1 MNSYTVKV
9 HSPKPTLVFKTMGSD
24 YLQARGQ
31 LYKEKL
37 LKNYL
42 K

>member
-1 MNSYTVKV
+1 MNNYTVKV
-9 HSPKPTLVFKTMGSD
+9 PSPKPTLLFGMMGSD